1 MFSQQAYT
9 HRDLRFLELNPTLP
23 PWILKLIKNLLSDDY
38 AKSRFFRDTRVEQ
51 RWKTRKETLKGKPH
65 VPHCK
70 MENRVA
76 WGRQG
81 VGGYDSLDRD
91 GATMFNGQAA
101 TPGR

>member
-1 MFSQQAYT
+1 M
-9 HRDLRFLELNPTLP
+9 EN
-23 PWILKLIKNLLSDDY
+23 
-38 AKSRFFRDTRVEQ
+38 
-51 RWKTRKETLKGKPH
+51 KERNSEREPH

-91 GATMFNGQAA
+91 SATMFNSQAA